1 MGEGWQKIEAI
12 REDEIEIL
20 QMKAMI
26 EIKSH
31 QKVFNSRLNLAEESV
46 NLEDGIF

>member
-1 MGEGWQKIEAI
+1 MGEGWQKIETI
-12 REDEIEIL
+12 RENEIEIL

-31 QKVFNSRLNLAEESV
+31 QKVLTADST
-46 NLEDGIF
+46 